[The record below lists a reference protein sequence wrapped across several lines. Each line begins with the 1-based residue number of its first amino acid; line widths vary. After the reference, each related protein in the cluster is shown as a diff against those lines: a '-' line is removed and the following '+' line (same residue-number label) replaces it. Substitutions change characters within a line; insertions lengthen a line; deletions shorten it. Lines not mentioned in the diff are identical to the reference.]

1 MPFRSAIERR
11 SRTTYRPTV
20 TPEGSTHV
28 DTAFTGTT
36 SSFSRTASG
45 NIAVAA
51 VVPPTGFRGGAVAG
65 RHGAGFVALGRHHRL
80 RIVNDDAKEPR
91 PGEHVHE
98 PACGSGG
105 LLRAAAQGMRER
117 GLDPASVHWSGVDID
132 QIAAA
137 CTAVNAIVWGA
148 RSPCD
153 RCLCQHPRPP

>member
-1 MPFRSAIERR
+1 M
-11 SRTTYRPTV
+11 
-20 TPEGSTHV
+20 
-28 DTAFTGTT
+28 
-36 SSFSRTASG
+36 
-45 NIAVAA
+45 
-51 VVPPTGFRGGAVAG
+51 AG

-137 CTAVNAIVWGA
+137 CTAVNAIVWGLGPRVTVACADILA
-148 RSPCD
+148 RPD
-153 RCLCQHPRPP
+153 AVEQAAEEARTVIEHRDQLFGRAAVIGAVRKAQRLFDQVVAAA